1 MLYTPVSLDITLA
14 KTVEPHSQSARRS
27 KERCL
32 HIWHLGHAKTL
43 WKLTSDVYIFWGM
56 QSWFNKLI
64 ISIVCFEIEYIL
76 ESQFKNVDVM
86 VTQASSSGI
95 Y

>member
-1 MLYTPVSLDITLA
+1 VLYTPASLYIILV
-14 KTVEPHSQSARRS
+14 KTVEPHLQSARRS

-32 HIWHLGHAKTL
+32 HTWHLGHAETC

-56 QSWFNKLI
+56 QSWFYELI
-64 ISIVCFEIEYIL
+64 ISIVYFEIEYIV

-86 VTQASSSGI
+86 ATQAPSSGI